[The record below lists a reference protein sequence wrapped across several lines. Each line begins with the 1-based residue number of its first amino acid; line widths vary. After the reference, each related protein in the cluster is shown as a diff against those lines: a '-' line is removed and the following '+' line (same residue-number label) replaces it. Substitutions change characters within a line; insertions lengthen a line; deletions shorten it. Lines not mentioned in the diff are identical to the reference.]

1 MLAALNVG
9 HGGPDGGSGIAA
21 NPTTHHV
28 FVTNAADDSVT
39 VIDGTTAGVLATV
52 HVGQSPMGVAVDPG
66 LSYVFIGNRTSND
79 VTVMPDDF

>member
-1 MLAALNVG
+1 
-9 HGGPDGGSGIAA
+9 
-21 NPTTHHV
+21 
-28 FVTNAADDSVT
+28 
-39 VIDGTTAGVLATV
+39 VLATV